1 MGKLSAPSTTTSQ
14 PSLEDAVDVVR
25 RQPLAVADDLDVGV
39 QPAQAPGRRLDLRL
53 AEVGRRVE
61 HLALEV
67 RLVDDVVV
75 HDAEPPDSGRCQV
88 ERRGRAQPSGT
99 DEQHLRVEQALLA
112 LHADLGD
119 EQVAAVAHLLALV
132 EPRRKL
138 ERQPGLSPGVD
149 AAGER
154 DDCAVAPLAQRLGRA
169 QRAVAVCA
177 IEDDRA
183 LPVGLELL
191 VELLHRNVH
200 RVGDPTPLQLPQLA
214 DVDEDGRVV
223 RGEQLVRPAGV
234 DLEDNLTVT
243 RSCSKDNRGR
253 MSPRTRVFVVVGAAA
268 AAGRRRHR
276 RPGRGHGRRQGRCRA
291 AAAGA
296 ATAPRRAA
304 ARPRPRRPRRPGGS
318 RAATRGAPLLP
329 AEALVARSG
338 AQRPG
343 GSSRATG
350 RRKPESA
357 RRSRPGRTRAWR
369 RSSSL
374 ARERR
379 A

>member
-1 MGKLSAPSTTTSQ
+1 M
-14 PSLEDAVDVVR
+14 
-25 RQPLAVADDLDVGV
+25 
-39 QPAQAPGRRLDLRL
+39 
-53 AEVGRRVE
+53 
-61 HLALEV
+61 
-67 RLVDDVVV
+67 
-75 HDAEPPDSGRCQV
+75 
-88 ERRGRAQPSGT
+88 
-99 DEQHLRVEQALLA
+99 
-112 LHADLGD
+112 
-119 EQVAAVAHLLALV
+119 AAVAHPLALV

-200 RVGDPTPLQLPQLA
+200 RVGDPAPLQLPQLA

-223 RGEQLVRPAGV
+223 RGEQLVRPAGA
-234 DLEDNLTVT
+234 DLEENLTVT
-243 RSCSKDNRGR
+243 ASCSKDNRGR

-268 AAGRRRHR
+268 RSGRRGHR
-276 RPGRGHGRRQGRCRA
+276 CPGRGHGGRQGRRRA
-291 AAAGA
+291 AAAGG
-296 ATAPRRAA
+296 TARRRAA

-318 RAATRGAPLLP
+318 RAATRGAPLLRRTG
-329 AEALVARSG
+329 LVARSG

-343 GSSRATG
+343 GSSGATG
-350 RRKPESA
+350 RRKPGSA

-369 RSSSL
+369 SSSSWPASARRDSRVFLHLGLAKLWAGRSRRKRRQPGGRQPRRSRTPPRPNGRTTSCTRTSRRASRSSCR
-374 ARERR
+374 AFRR
-379 A
+379 PRV